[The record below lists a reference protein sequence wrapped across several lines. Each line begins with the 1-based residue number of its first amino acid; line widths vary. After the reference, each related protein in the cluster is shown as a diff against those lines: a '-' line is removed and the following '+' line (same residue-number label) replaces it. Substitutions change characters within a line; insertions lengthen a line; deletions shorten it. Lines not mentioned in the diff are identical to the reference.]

1 MNDRSFQSFADKS
14 LAGDSLNDVEC
25 QAVLAATREDLLPL
39 LSAAFQ
45 VREKAFGRRVKIHVL
60 MNAKSGLCPEDCG
73 YCSQSSVSTADIE
86 KFAWLSTED
95 LVQGAVIAREA
106 RALRYCLVASGRG
119 PTDQEIEHVAEAVRA
134 IKRAVPLE
142 ICCSLGLLTEEK
154 AKRLKAAGVDRV
166 NHNLNTS
173 GSFYSEICSTHTY
186 QDRIETIRNARSA
199 GLEICSGGIVGM
211 GEKDSDIISL
221 ARAVRELACD
231 SVPVNFLH
239 PIPGTPLENE
249 RNLDPARCLKV
260 LCLFRF
266 LNPRTEIRIGGGR
279 EHNLRSLQAMALYP
293 ADALFVNG
301 YLTTPGQPATDAHRM
316 IEDMGFEVEV
326 SAHHV
331 SNSTEASA

>member
-1 MNDRSFQSFADKS
+1 LEGRSLTDAE
-14 LAGDSLNDVEC
+14 ART
-25 QAVLAATREDLLPL
+25 VLEAPRENLLKLL
-39 LSAAFQ
+39 LSAFS

-73 YCSQSSVSTADIE
+73 YCSQSSVSNAEIE
-86 KFAWLSTED
+86 KYTWLSTEE
-95 LVQGAVIAREA
+95 LVRGALRAKKS

-134 IKRAVPLE
+134 IKSAVPIE

-154 AKRLKAAGVDRV
+154 AKKLKAAGVDRV

-173 GSFYSEICSTHTY
+173 ENFHSEICSTHTY
-186 QDRIETIRNARSA
+186 RDRIETIRNARSA

-211 GEKDSDIISL
+211 GEADSDLIAF
-221 ARAVRELACD
+221 ARAVRELECD
-231 SVPVNFLH
+231 SVPINFLH

-249 RNLDPARCLKV
+249 KNLDPVRCLKI

-279 EHNLRSLQAMALYP
+279 EYNLRSLQPLALYP

-301 YLTTPGQPATDAHRM
+301 YLTTPGQPAAETHRM
-316 IEDMGFEVEV
+316 IQDMGFEVE
-326 SAHHV
+326 
-331 SNSTEASA
+331 EAGRGLSCYSPS

>member
-1 MNDRSFQSFADKS
+1 MGAISFQSFADKS
-14 LAGDSLNDVEC
+14 LAGDHLTDAEC
-25 QAVLAATREDLLPL
+25 QAVLEAPREGLFHLLE
-39 LSAAFQ
+39 AAFR

-73 YCSQSSVSTADIE
+73 YCSQSSVSTAEIE
-86 KFAWLSTED
+86 KYTWLSKEE
-95 LVQGAVIAREA
+95 LVQGAIRAKES

-119 PTDQEIEHVAEAVRA
+119 PTDQEIEQVAEAVRA
-134 IKRAVPLE
+134 IKQAVPIE
-142 ICCSLGLLTEEK
+142 ICCSLGLLSEEK
-154 AKRLKAAGVDRV
+154 AKKLKAAGVDRV

-173 GSFYSEICSTHTY
+173 EQFYSEICTTHTFR
-186 QDRIETIRNARSA
+186 DRIETIQNARSA

-211 GEKDSDIISL
+211 GEKDSDIIAL

-249 RNLDPARCLKV
+249 RNLDPVRCLKV

-279 EHNLRSLQAMALYP
+279 EYNLRSLQALALYP
-293 ADALFVNG
+293 TDALFVNG
-301 YLTTPGQPATDAHRM
+301 YLTTPGQPATEAHRM
-316 IEDMGFEVEV
+316 IEDMGFEVEE
-326 SAHHV
+326 
-331 SNSTEASA
+331 TGKQ